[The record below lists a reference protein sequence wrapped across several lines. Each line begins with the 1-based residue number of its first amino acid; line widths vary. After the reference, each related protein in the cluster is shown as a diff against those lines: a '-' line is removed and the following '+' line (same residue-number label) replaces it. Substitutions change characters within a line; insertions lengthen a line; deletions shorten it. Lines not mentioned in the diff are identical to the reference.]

1 MENNVNSK
9 TTKTIRRKIGSVYA
23 VPCINEETLTKWDQI
38 FEVYFSEKPFNEAKK
53 IPVGV
58 KTNRYFLIFIKLVT
72 VVAHAKDLKQEQED
86 VNEV

>member
-38 FEVYFSEKPFNEAKK
+38 FEVYFSEKPFGSMNITSYNIELYSF
-53 IPVGV
+53 V
-58 KTNRYFLIFIKLVT
+58 FLTPGPEVNIIKPLF
-72 VVAHAKDLKQEQED
+72 VVFFSNSTDFR
-86 VNEV
+86 